1 MTDEQKP
8 FDQGLSAE
16 IEHLRF
22 RLQAARIGTWDFN
35 PASQL
40 FYGNHRCQELF
51 GFLDTETVTL
61 QQLFEHV
68 HPDDRKRVNE
78 FMQQMLTTPSDE
90 LVEIQFRVSD
100 ASNPPLRWLQC
111 VGKAYFDQQGAP
123 LRLSGI
129 VQDITAQVQQGEN
142 LATSERLN
150 QLAAEVT
157 DVATFQLRLADGH
170 LVYQPQLARI
180 LTGQEDRQFDQHTLV
195 NFIHPDDRPIR
206 ERAYADGLRTGKIRF
221 EVRFIWADESV
232 HWIRMQGIYINDA
245 SGQPQEVVGLV
256 LDITEQ
262 VLTRQRLE
270 DSEARMRS
278 IVESAPFP
286 IGVYVG
292 RQMQIQLANQ
302 SIKDVFGKGDDV
314 IGKLYPELLPEL
326 ANQKI
331 FEQLDSV
338 YTTGIPFH
346 AKTQRVDIVVDGKLQ
361 PYYFNYSFT
370 PLYDA
375 SGKIYGV
382 MNTGAELTDLVLAK
396 QQVEKAEASL
406 RGAIEL
412 AELATWSIEIKTG
425 IFTFSKRFM
434 DWLGF
439 SEATKT
445 MDEAYNPLPDE
456 YRQSVADAIEAVI
469 QPGSSGLYRNEH
481 PIINRLTGQVRIIST
496 QAQVFYDDAGEPI
509 TLTGTAQDITVQRQ
523 LQIALEH
530 QVQERTEELEA
541 ANEELAAINEELA
554 ATNEEYAAT
563 NEELEEAN
571 QLFSRSNDNL
581 QRFAYVASHDLQE
594 PLRKVQQFGDLLKS
608 QYATQLGDGIGYLE
622 RMQAAASRMSNLI
635 KDLLSFSRIS
645 TKQDASALVSLNSV
659 LNNVISDLDL
669 RIQETGAL
677 VTVDLLPR
685 IQGDKSQLE
694 QLFLNLL
701 SNALKFRQPNTAPL
715 ILVKA
720 RTVPVNELPP
730 SIKPARLTPN
740 YYQIDVSDNGIG
752 FDEKYVD
759 RIFQVFQRLHSKSE
773 FAGTGIGLAICEKVV
788 ANHGGAITAHSKPG
802 QGATFNLYFPI

>member
-16 IEHLRF
+16 IERLRF

-40 FYGNHRCQELF
+40 FYGNRRCQELF
-51 GFLDTETVTL
+51 GFLGTETVSL
-61 QQLFEHV
+61 PHVFEHV
-68 HPDDRKRVNE
+68 HPDDRKRVDE
-78 FMQQMLTTPSDE
+78 FIQHMLTAPSDE

-100 ASNPPLRWLQC
+100 TSNPSSRWLQC
-111 VGKAYFDQQGAP
+111 AGKAYVDQQGAP

-129 VQDITAQVQQGEN
+129 VQDITAEVQQREN

-150 QLAAEVT
+150 QLATEVT

-180 LTGQEDRQFDQHTLV
+180 LTGQENRQFDQHTLV

-206 ERAYADGLRTGKIRF
+206 DRAYADGLRTGKIRF

-232 HWIRMQGIYINDA
+232 HWIRIQGIYINDA

-256 LDITEQ
+256 LDVTEQ
-262 VLTRQRLE
+262 ILTRQRLE

-326 ANQKI
+326 AGQEI

-346 AKTQRVDIVVDGKLQ
+346 AKTQRVNIMVDGKLQ

-382 MNTGAELTDLVLAK
+382 MNSAAELTDLVLAK
-396 QQVEKAEASL
+396 QQVEKTEASL

-412 AELATWSIEIKTG
+412 AELATWSLDVKTG
-425 IFTFSKRFM
+425 IFSYSARFM

-439 SEATKT
+439 SEATKS

-456 YRQSVADAIEAVI
+456 YRQSVADAIAAVI
-469 QPGSSGLYRNEH
+469 QPGSSGVYRNEH
-481 PIINRLTGQVRIIST
+481 PIINRLTGQVRIISA

-541 ANEELAAINEELA
+541 ANEELASINEELA

-608 QYATQLGDGIGYLE
+608 QYAAQLGDGIGYLE

-645 TKQDASALVSLNSV
+645 TRQDASSLVSLNSV

-669 RIQETGAL
+669 RILETGAL
-677 VTVDLLPR
+677 VTVDPLPR

-694 QLFLNLL
+694 QLFQNLL
-701 SNALKFRQPNTAPL
+701 SNALKFRQPNVAPL
-715 ILVKA
+715 ILVST
-720 RTVPVNELPP
+720 RMVPANELPP
-730 SIKPARLTPN
+730 SVKPTRQTPN
-740 YYQIDVSDNGIG
+740 YHQIDVSDNGIG

-802 QGATFNLYFPI
+802 QGATFSLYFPV